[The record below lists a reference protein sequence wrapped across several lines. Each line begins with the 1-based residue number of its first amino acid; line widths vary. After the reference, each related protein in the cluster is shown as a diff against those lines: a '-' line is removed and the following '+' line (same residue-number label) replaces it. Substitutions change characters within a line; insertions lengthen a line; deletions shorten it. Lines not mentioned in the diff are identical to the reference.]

1 MGALDDARLIAFVPT
16 TDLAHARAFYVETLG
31 LRVAEESPF
40 ACVFDANGTM
50 LRLAPVRRLSRVR
63 YTVVGWGV
71 DDIVSTVESLSA
83 AGVAFLRYRGMDV
96 DDSGI
101 WTSPSGDRVAW
112 FEDPDGNLL
121 SLTQFAALDAGGSPA
136 GVAI

>member
-1 MGALDDARLIAFVPT
+1 MGAFDDGRLIAFVPT
-16 TDLAHARAFYVETLG
+16 TDLPRARAFYAETLG

-50 LRLAPVRRLSRVR
+50 LRLTPVRKLARVR
-63 YTVVGWGV
+63 YTILGWGV
-71 DDIVSTVESLSA
+71 DDIASTAGRLAA

-96 DDSGI
+96 DDAGV
-101 WTSPSGDRVAW
+101 WTSPGGDQVAW

-121 SLTQFAALDAGGSPA
+121 SLTQFASP
-136 GVAI
+136 

>member
-1 MGALDDARLIAFVPT
+1 VGAFDDGRLIAFVPT
-16 TDLAHARAFYVETLG
+16 TDLPRARAFYAETLG

-50 LRLAPVRRLSRVR
+50 LRLTPVRKLARVR
-63 YTVVGWGV
+63 YTILGWGV
-71 DDIVSTVESLSA
+71 DDIASTAGRLAA

-96 DDSGI
+96 DDAGV
-101 WTSPSGDRVAW
+101 WTSPGGDQVAW

-121 SLTQFAALDAGGSPA
+121 SLTQFASP
-136 GVAI
+136 